1 MKKVLKLLC
10 FFLFCMSFVP
20 IQTMHL
26 TQTYSPGW
34 LRSRKTAALITG
46 GAIIGLA
53 TALNYHR
60 CSSEEDQ
67 DRLIE
72 LKELIAASKNIANP
86 LKSDIKQL
94 KKNET
99 ELWQLRKTMLLNCL
113 NYPLQFL
120 GSKWQQ
126 LRGYWSNSKTKEFGE
141 IRSEKKKPKN

>member
-72 LKELIAASKNIANP
+72 LKELIATKEEQKLIMKAKVWSFFQVKP
-86 LKSDIKQL
+86 
-94 KKNET
+94 
-99 ELWQLRKTMLLNCL
+99 R
-113 NYPLQFL
+113 NYPKQN
-120 GSKWQQ
+120 K
-126 LRGYWSNSKTKEFGE
+126 NSG
-141 IRSEKKKPKN
+141 N